1 MYQQTM
7 AEISRD
13 TMLNLDRP
21 NQYLW
26 QYTDR
31 FLQMPVGNSQYIYE
45 TDAVPFLQMVL
56 CGTME
61 MYAPYANFSFYTQDC
76 ILRMIDYNVCP
87 SFILS
92 REPSWNL
99 ADTYSANMYSTEFAL
114 YEDKIQDIYGQVNGI
129 LSQVQG
135 YQWTARQVVQNG
147 VVVNTYVKGSET
159 RYVVINYTGNDIV
172 VQGITVPALTA
183 AVTE

>member
-1 MYQQTM
+1 MPC
-7 AEISRD
+7 ISR
-13 TMLNLDRP
+13 
-21 NQYLW
+21 LW
-26 QYTDR
+26 KYTDR
-31 FLQMPVGNSQYIYE
+31 YLQMNVGNSQYIYE

-92 REPSWNL
+92 KDPSWNL
-99 ADTYSANMYSTEFAL
+99 ADTYSANLYSTEFAL
-114 YEDKIQDIYGQVNGI
+114 YEDKITDIYGQING
-129 LSQVQG
+129 SQ
-135 YQWTARQVVQNG
+135 
-147 VVVNTYVKGSET
+147 T
-159 RYVVINYTGNDIV
+159 RCVVINYTESSIV
-172 VQGITVPALTA
+172 CRGITVPALSA